1 VNLYPDKSQRGEIMA
16 DVKERSRVI
25 TEGPDRAPSR
35 AMLKAVG
42 FTDEDLKR
50 PIVGV
55 ANTWIEIGPCNFHL
69 RRLAAKVKEGIR
81 AAGGTPM
88 EFNTVSI
95 SDGISMGAEGMK
107 CSLVSREVIAD
118 SIELVARGNHFDAL
132 VCVSGC
138 DKTNPGVVMALAR
151 LDIPG
156 LALYGGS
163 IAPGNLG
170 GRDLTIQ
177 DVFEAVGAYARG
189 KIGAEELKAI
199 EDTACPGAGACGG
212 QFTANT
218 MSTVMEFLGISPLG
232 SNGIPAVEAEKDAAA
247 YNAGKLVME
256 LLRRDIRPS
265 QILTRKAIENA
276 IAAVAATGGSTN
288 AVLHLLAIAR
298 EAGVELN
305 IDDFDAISSRTPLI
319 ADLKPGGRFVA
330 TDLYRAG
337 GIQLI
342 ARRLAEAGLIHGDA
356 LTVTGK
362 TIAEAAKSAV
372 ETKGQEVLRPVSNP
386 LKATGGLV
394 ILHGNLAPEG
404 CVVKVAGHERMTH
417 RGPARVFD
425 REEDAFQAVQR
436 QEIKA
441 NDVVVIRYEGPKGG
455 PGMREMLAVTAALV
469 GAGLGDSVALLTDG
483 RFSGATHGL
492 MAGHVAPEAAI
503 GGPIAAVR
511 DGDTIVFDIQK
522 RRLDLEISQHEM
534 DTRLRQWTPPAPR
547 YKTGVMA
554 KYAKLVSSASE
565 GAVTR

>member
-1 VNLYPDKSQRGEIMA
+1 MPDDGKQ
-16 DVKERSRVI
+16 RSRVI

-42 FTDEDLKR
+42 FTDQDLAR
-50 PIVGV
+50 PIIGV

-118 SIELVARGNHFDAL
+118 SIELVARGNHFDGL

-163 IAPGNLG
+163 IAPGRLA

-177 DVFEAVGAYARG
+177 DVFEAVGAYAGG
-189 KIGAEELKAI
+189 KIGAEEFKAI
-199 EDTACPGAGACGG
+199 EDSACPGAGACGG

-232 SNGIPAVEAEKDAAA
+232 SNGIPAVADEKDAAA
-247 YNAGKLVME
+247 FEAGKLVMD
-256 LLRRDIRPS
+256 LVRKDVRPS
-265 QILTRKAIENA
+265 RILTREALENA

-298 EAGVELN
+298 EAGVALA
-305 IDDFDAISSRTPLI
+305 IDDFDSISSRTPLL

-330 TDLYRAG
+330 NDLYAAG
-337 GIQLI
+337 GIQLL
-342 ARRLAEAGLIHGDA
+342 ARRLTESGLVHRDA

-362 TIAEAAKSAV
+362 TLGAAAAQAV
-372 ETKGQEVLRPVSNP
+372 EAKGQEVLRPVSHP
-386 LKATGGLV
+386 LKPTGGLV

-404 CVVKVAGHERMTH
+404 CVVKVAGHERMLH

-425 REEDAFQAVQR
+425 REEDAFKAVQR
-436 QEIKA
+436 QQIKA

-455 PGMREMLAVTAALV
+455 PGMREMLGVTAALV

-492 MAGHVAPEAAI
+492 MAGHVAPEAAH

-511 DGDTIVFDIQK
+511 DGDTIVFDIK
-522 RRLDLEISQHEM
+522 ARRLDVAIAEEELKA
-534 DTRLRQWTPPAPR
+534 RLNQWKPQEPR

>member
-1 VNLYPDKSQRGEIMA
+1 MSEDLKQ
-16 DVKERSRVI
+16 RSRVI
-25 TEGPDRAPSR
+25 TDGPDRAPSR
-35 AMLKAVG
+35 SMLKAVG
-42 FTDEDLKR
+42 FTDKDLSR

-69 RRLAAKVKEGIR
+69 RRLSAKVKEGIR

-132 VCVSGC
+132 VCISGC

-163 IAPGNLG
+163 IAPGRIAE
-170 GRDLTIQ
+170 RDLTIQ

-189 KIGAEELKAI
+189 KISAEELKAI
-199 EDTACPGAGACGG
+199 EDNACPGAGACGG

-232 SNGIPAVEAEKDAAA
+232 SNGIPAIADEKDEAAF
-247 YNAGKLVME
+247 NAGKLVME
-256 LLRRDIRPS
+256 LLRRDLRPS
-265 QILTRKAIENA
+265 QIITRKAVENA
-276 IAAVAATGGSTN
+276 IASVAATGGSTN

-298 EAGVELN
+298 EAGVELD
-305 IDDFDAISSRTPLI
+305 IDDFDTISARTPLI

-330 TDLYRAG
+330 NDLYKAG
-337 GIQLI
+337 GIQLV
-342 ARRLAEAGLIHGDA
+342 AKRLLDAGLLHADA
-356 LTVTGK
+356 MTVTANTLG
-362 TIAEAAKSAV
+362 EAARGVK
-372 ETKGQEVLRPVSNP
+372 ETPGQEVLRPVSNP
-386 LKATGGLV
+386 LKPTGGLV

-417 RGPARVFD
+417 KGPARVFD
-425 REEDAFQAVQR
+425 REEDAFQAVQKG
-436 QEIKA
+436 QIKA

-492 MAGHVAPEAAI
+492 MAGHVAPEAAS

-511 DGDTIVFDIQK
+511 DGDTIVFDIK
-522 RRLDLEISQHEM
+522 NRRLDLEIPEAEM
-534 DTRLRQWTPPAPR
+534 NARLRQWSPPKPR
-547 YKTGVMA
+547 YTTGVMA

-565 GAVTR
+565 GAVTG